1 MSGWRAQLQQLKDA
15 PASHITAFAVLHEA
29 TALLPLPL
37 IYWVLS
43 ATDIRIP
50 FPQEVLAEG
59 NRRMARMMQLMSLS
73 PPLQEDDST
82 LPQERVSVFQD
93 DSQFMLHVAT
103 AYAIVKVMMPVRIAG
118 CLMLTPWTARAMQR
132 VGRRLFKQ
140 G

>member
-73 PPLQEDDST
+73 PPLQRMT
-82 LPQERVSVFQD
+82 LLSHKREYLYFKTIRS
-93 DSQFMLHVAT
+93 LCCHVAT

-118 CLMLTPWTARAMQR
+118 CLMLTPWTAR
-132 VGRRLFKQ
+132 
-140 G
+140 